1 MDALKLAE
9 LHIKQGYAALQ
20 AIKEPSDDEAW
31 LYIELGLL
39 LQDLKIIRARDSG
52 AFYVSTPLELN

>member
-20 AIKEPSDDEAW
+20 AIEEPDDDEAW

-39 LQDLKIIRARDSG
+39 LQDLKIIRARNSG
-52 AFYVSTPLELN
+52 AFYVRTPLELN